1 MENDIKTFYNLMAE
15 RTANDWYSNNI
26 LLPSIQEF
34 LSLMNLK
41 PRILDLGCGP
51 GYESM
56 RLHNEGAEVFGI
68 DFSEESIKIAKERCE
83 GCQFEVVDFT
93 KLDKR
98 FGLFDGV
105 FSSASLIHLS
115 PEIIENVVQRISKV
129 LRDKGFFLIIIQD
142 GEKIKES
149 WTDVTVNGIKLR
161 RTVYQYTKEQ
171 LTRILEKYGFQ
182 FFKEGYLDKD
192 LLKHNWRSYIFQ
204 KEK

>member
-83 GCQFEVVDFT
+83 GCQFEVIDFT

-171 LTRILEKYGFQ
+171 LTRILEK
-182 FFKEGYLDKD
+182 
-192 LLKHNWRSYIFQ
+192 
-204 KEK
+204 